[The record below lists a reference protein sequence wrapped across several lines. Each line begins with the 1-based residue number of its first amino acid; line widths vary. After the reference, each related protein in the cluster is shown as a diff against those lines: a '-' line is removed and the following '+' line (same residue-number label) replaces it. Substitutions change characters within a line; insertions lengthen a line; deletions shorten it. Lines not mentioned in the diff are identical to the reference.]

1 MFCVKL
7 IFDSDTIIIIRILLI
22 LRTKSSNDNKHMS
35 DANNITPSE
44 QKTKKAI
51 PVIMIIISLLLAGA
65 LIYLIMQYNDQK
77 DRMVEMETTLTQEKD
92 SLAHE
97 LRLMVVAYDT
107 LKTNNDSLNV
117 VMQKEKS
124 RIVQLL
130 SINASNTQLIKRYKG
145 EITTM
150 REIMKSYIVQ
160 IDSLNTRNKMLSA
173 ENTEIHQQISEVK
186 SKNTELS
193 KVKEELSTK
202 VEIASVIQAKDI
214 VAVSLNK
221 KRKETTR
228 INLLDK
234 LRICFTLRENPL
246 AKAGTKEVFM
256 RVIRPDSLVIT
267 SSPDN
272 LFTYQKNK
280 LIYSANR
287 SVDYIN
293 QDVEMCIFLDNTG
306 DFIIG
311 NYSVELYL
319 EDNIIGRTNFML
331 SKK

>member
-1 MFCVKL
+1 MTDTNSQNLTSPAAKKSSPAAMIAISVILAAAL
-7 IFDSDTIIIIRILLI
+7 IFLVV
-22 LRTKSSNDNKHMS
+22 M
-35 DANNITPSE
+35 
-44 QKTKKAI
+44 
-51 PVIMIIISLLLAGA
+51 
-65 LIYLIMQYNDQK
+65 YFDQK
-77 DRMVEMETTLTQEKD
+77 NKMVEMETELTHEKD
-92 SLAHE
+92 SLANE
-97 LRLMVVAYDT
+97 LKNMVVAYDT
-107 LKTNNDSLNV
+107 LKTNNDSLNAGLAR
-117 VMQKEKS
+117 ERT
-124 RIVQLL
+124 RIIKLL
-130 SINASNTQLIKRYKG
+130 SINASNLQLIRKYNS

-160 IDSLNTRNKMLSA
+160 IDSLNTRNKVLVA
-173 ENTEIHQQISEVK
+173 ENTEIKQQITQV
-186 SKNTELS
+186 KNTNTALN
-193 KVKEELSTK
+193 KVKEELSSK

-214 VAVSLNK
+214 IAVSLNK

-246 AKAGTKEVFM
+246 AKAGSKMVYM

-272 LFTYQKNK
+272 LFTYKKDK
-280 LIYSANR
+280 LIFSANR
-287 SVDYIN
+287 EVDYMN

-306 DFIIG
+306 DFIVG